1 MKWSQSLIRTLREA
15 PREAEAVSHKL
26 MLRAGLARKLAAG
39 LYTYLPL
46 GLRAIRKVEDIVRQ
60 EMNKKGAQELLMP
73 TLQPKELWE
82 QSGRWDDKELGM
94 LKLKNREEREFV
106 LGPTHEEIITDL
118 VSKEVR
124 SYKEL
129 PLNLYQIQTKFRD
142 EMRPRFGMIR
152 AREFIMKDAYSF
164 HVDEGSARK
173 GYQDMYEAYSNIF
186 RRCGLKTQVVEADP
200 GAMGGSK
207 SEEFIALADSGE
219 DIIVSCPQCNYAANL
234 ESAQQGDEQLRKS
247 REKMKLLEEIET
259 PGIKTIKELE
269 DFLGEKPE
277 KMIKT
282 LIYSADGKTVA
293 ALIAGHRELSEVKL
307 RKNLKCENLEMA
319 DERLIEEVTG
329 GPLGFSG
336 PVGLKKVKIIADVG
350 VTKIVNGITGANK
363 QDKHIRNV
371 NMGRDY
377 NPDEVAD
384 ISYVREGDRCPKCS
398 HELAMRR
405 GIEVGHIF
413 NLGRRYSQSLG
424 AKFLNEKGEE
434 TLAIMGCY
442 GIGITRTVAAI
453 IEQNHDENGIVW
465 PMSVSPYQVHIILL
479 NVNSRETVKVADNL
493 YNQLTGEGVETLLD
507 DRDERAGV
515 KFKDADLIGVP
526 LRLIVSP
533 RRVAEKKAEIKHH
546 RDGRELLIAIGQ
558 VREKVKEL
566 IQENL
571 SSYGQA

>member
-1 MKWSQSLIRTLREA
+1 MRWTQSFIRTLRDA
-15 PREAEAVSHKL
+15 PREAEAISHKL
-26 MLRAGLARKLAAG
+26 MLRAGLARRLSAG

-46 GLRAIRKVEDIVRQ
+46 GLRVIRKVEDIVRQ

-73 TLQPKELWE
+73 ILQPKEIWE

-118 VSKEVR
+118 VSREVR

-164 HVDEGSARK
+164 HVDESSARK
-173 GYQDMYEAYSNIF
+173 GYQDMSEAYSNIF

-207 SEEFIALADSGE
+207 SEEFIALADTGE
-219 DIIVSCPQCNYAANL
+219 DIIVFCAQCSYAANL
-234 ESAQQGDEQLRKS
+234 ESAQRGAEALGKS
-247 REKMKLLEEIET
+247 TEKMKSVKELKT
-259 PGIKTIKELE
+259 PNIKTIEQLK
-269 DFLGEKPE
+269 DFLREKPE

-282 LIYSADGKTVA
+282 LIYLADEKIIA
-293 ALIAGHRELSEVKL
+293 ALISGHRELSEVKL

-319 DERLIEEVTG
+319 DEKLIEEVTG

-363 QDKHIRNV
+363 RDKHIRNV

-384 ISYVREGDRCPKCS
+384 ISIVREGDRCPKCS
-398 HELAMRR
+398 GKLAVRR

-413 NLGRRYSQSLG
+413 NLGRRYSQRLG
-424 AKFLNEKGEE
+424 AKFLNEKGQER
-434 TLAIMGCY
+434 LAIMGCY

-453 IEQNHDENGIVW
+453 IEQNHDENAILW

-493 YNQLTGEGVETLLD
+493 YNQLTGEGVEALLD

-526 LRLIVSP
+526 LRLTISPKRVS
-533 RRVAEKKAEIKHH
+533 EKKVEIKCH
-546 RDGRELLIAIGQ
+546 RDGKEFLVAIEQ
-558 VREKVKEL
+558 AREKVKEL
-566 IQENL
+566 IHEN
-571 SSYGQA
+571 G

>member
-1 MKWSQSLIRTLREA
+1 MKWTQSFIRTLREA
-15 PREAEAVSHKL
+15 PREAEAASHKL
-26 MLRAGLARKLAAG
+26 MLRAGLVRRLSAG
-39 LYTYLPL
+39 LYTYLPS
-46 GLRAIRKVEDIVRQ
+46 GLRVIRKVEDIVRQ

-73 TLQPKELWE
+73 TLQPREIWE

-164 HVDEGSARK
+164 DVDEGSARK
-173 GYQDMYEAYSNIF
+173 SYQDMSEAYSNIF

-207 SEEFIALADSGE
+207 SEEFIALADTGE
-219 DIIVSCPQCNYAANL
+219 DIIVSCPQCPYAANL
-234 ESAQQGDEQLRKS
+234 ESAGRGEEEPGKS
-247 REKMKLLEEIET
+247 QEKIKPLEEIET
-259 PGIKTIKELE
+259 PNIKTIKELK
-269 DFLGEKPE
+269 DFLGERPE

-293 ALIAGHRELSEVKL
+293 ALISGNEEISEVKL
-307 RKNLKCENLEMA
+307 RKNLKCESLEMA
-319 DERLIEEVTG
+319 DEKLIEEVTG

-336 PVGLKKVKIIADVG
+336 PVGLKKVKIIADQG
-350 VTKIVNGITGANK
+350 VAKIINGITGANK
-363 QDKHIRNV
+363 KDKHIKNV
-371 NMGRDY
+371 NIGRDY
-377 NPDEVAD
+377 SPDEVAD
-384 ISYVREGDRCPKCS
+384 ISYVREGDKCPKC
-398 HELAMRR
+398 EGALAMRR

-424 AKFLNEKGEE
+424 AKFLDEKGRER
-434 TLAIMGCY
+434 LAIMGCY

-453 IEQNHDENGIVW
+453 IEQSHDENGIMW
-465 PMSVSPYQVHIILL
+465 PMSISPYQVHIILL
-479 NVNSRETVKVADNL
+479 NVNSTETVEVADNL
-493 YNQLTGEGVETLLD
+493 YNQLTREGVEVILD

-515 KFKDADLIGVP
+515 KFNDADLIGIP
-526 LRLIVSP
+526 LRLTISP
-533 RRVAEKKAEIKHH
+533 KRVAEKKVEIKRR
-546 RDGRELLIAIGQ
+546 RDGKEFLVDIEQA
-558 VREKVKEL
+558 VEKLEEL
-566 IQENL
+566 IQE
-571 SSYGQA
+571 GG